1 MSYSLPD
8 PWRRKLFV
16 ALRRR
21 YGLTPYR
28 ERGQRTSTVLV
39 LAPRKFHN
47 KTLWPEYLALSDEL
61 EKHLADLTDRVIRE
75 AIHADVSEVEEGE
88 PKGLPEPGP

>member
-1 MSYSLPD
+1 M
-8 PWRRKLFV
+8 
-16 ALRRR
+16 
-21 YGLTPYR
+21 
-28 ERGQRTSTVLV
+28 LV